1 MPVMTLSH
9 ALEQYTGDL
18 LSSTR
23 EWTNLHDDELKRR
36 AVRAAA
42 DKDSAE
48 LISLTTAYLAHG
60 GSSGVLT
67 SPRTVEAYQLGT
79 RQFVEYAQNNAV
91 SLLKPGRHMA
101 QGYVNWMLAQ
111 GRKPA
116 GVGLKVAAA
125 GCLYRALRWAGAT
138 EADPFR
144 DVRVPKDRTPGIIK
158 RPPYTESEIADVL
171 EQADVHT
178 RFLLF
183 VTAHGGLRISEAL
196 SLEWDDIDEAAR
208 RLHVRSGKGRKARMV
223 AMSQSL
229 SDAARAYRVT
239 YGPGGPEFG
248 AGRRA
253 TAPQKVFRYGTT
265 PTARY
270 HLERAFKAAGVE
282 FRGFHPGRKYAG
294 TRLLQQI
301 KDFGRVAAH
310 LGHESVDT
318 TRRGYARLAAD
329 DLKDDLAG
337 W

>member
-1 MPVMTLSH
+1 MPTH
-9 ALEQYTGDL
+9 AIQQYTGDL

-36 AVRAAA
+36 AAKAAMN
-42 DKDSAE
+42 KDAAE
-48 LISLTTAYLAHG
+48 LVSLTVAYLAHG

-67 SPRTVEAYQLGT
+67 SPRTVEAYALGV
-79 RQFVEYAQNNAV
+79 RQFAGYAEANAV

-101 QGYVNWMLAQ
+101 QGYVNWMLAE

-116 GVGLKVAAA
+116 GVSLKVAAA
-125 GCLYRALRWAGAT
+125 GCLYRALRWSGAT

-158 RPPYTESEIADVL
+158 RPPYSENEIADVL
-171 EQADVHT
+171 EKADTHNK
-178 RFLLF
+178 FMLF
-183 VTAHGGLRISEAL
+183 VTAHAGLRISEAL
-196 SLEWDDIDEAAR
+196 SLEWSDIDTEAR
-208 RLHVRSGKGRKARMV
+208 RIHVRSGKGRKSRMV
-223 AMSQSL
+223 AMSRSL
-229 SDAARAYRVT
+229 TEAARAYTVT
-239 YGPGGPEFG
+239 HGPSGPDFDTG
-248 AGRRA
+248 HRA
-253 TAPQKVFRYGTT
+253 TPPEKVFRYATVM
-265 PTARY
+265 TARY
-270 HLERAFKAAGVE
+270 HLKKAFDAAGVQ

-318 TRRGYARLAAD
+318 TRKGYAKLAAD
-329 DLKDDLAG
+329 DLKDDLAD

>member
-1 MPVMTLSH
+1 MTS
-9 ALEQYTGDL
+9 ARTLEHYQGDL

-36 AVRAAA
+36 AARAAG
-42 DKDSAE
+42 DKDVTE
-48 LISLTTAYLAHG
+48 LVSLTTAYLAHG

-79 RQFVEYAQNNAV
+79 RQFVEYARDNAV
-91 SLLKPGRHMA
+91 SLLKPGRHTA
-101 QGYVNWMLAQ
+101 QGYVNWMLSQ

-116 GVGLKVAAA
+116 GVQLKVAAA
-125 GCLYRALRWAGAT
+125 GCLYRALRWSGAT
-138 EADPFR
+138 EVDPFR

-158 RPPYTESEIADVL
+158 RPPYTEDELADVL
-171 EQADVHT
+171 EQADTHSQ
-178 RFLLF
+178 FLLF
-183 VTAHGGLRISEAL
+183 VTAHAGLRISEAL

-208 RLHVRSGKGRKARMV
+208 RIHVRSGKGRKARMV

-229 SDAARAYRVT
+229 AQAARAYRLS
-239 YGPGGPEFG
+239 YGPGGPEHTDG
-248 AGRRA
+248 KRTTPPER
-253 TAPQKVFRYGTT
+253 VFRYGSVM
-265 PTARY
+265 TARY
-270 HLERAFKAAGVE
+270 HLERAFQAAGVE

-294 TRLLQQI
+294 TRLLQQV

-329 DLKDDLAG
+329 DLKDDLAD